1 MAIVGP
7 TAAGKTGLAIALAK
21 QFNGE
26 IINADSRQVYRH
38 LDIGTAKP
46 TPQQRQQAPH
56 HIIDILNP
64 DQDFSL
70 GAFLALAKTAR
81 DEILSRKHLPLLIGG
96 AGQYVWGFLEDW
108 NPAETL
114 PDDDFR
120 RAKEQEA
127 RESGADAI
135 YQQLRAI
142 DPERARQLDPR
153 NLRRVI
159 RALEI
164 FHLTGRKPSEFGSRS
179 PAIGESL
186 IIGLTTQREKLYQ
199 RIDQRVDDMM
209 AAGFLAE
216 VQNIQQMGYALGVGP
231 LASLGYRE
239 MAQHLAGEISL
250 EEAVQ
255 RTKFQTHRL
264 ARRQYAWFKL
274 NDPRISWLDALDPTL
289 EDQAAELV
297 ADFLSEA
304 SPVRS

>member
-96 AGQYVWGFLEDW
+96 TGQYVWGFLEDW
-108 NPAETL
+108 NPAETP

-164 FHLTGRKPSEFGSRS
+164 FHLTGCKPS
-179 PAIGESL
+179 
-186 IIGLTTQREKLYQ
+186 
-199 RIDQRVDDMM
+199 
-209 AAGFLAE
+209 
-216 VQNIQQMGYALGVGP
+216 
-231 LASLGYRE
+231 
-239 MAQHLAGEISL
+239 
-250 EEAVQ
+250 
-255 RTKFQTHRL
+255 
-264 ARRQYAWFKL
+264 
-274 NDPRISWLDALDPTL
+274 
-289 EDQAAELV
+289 
-297 ADFLSEA
+297 
-304 SPVRS
+304 